1 MGNIFDP
8 VEASKNRWD
17 LSGYSDPQLYHHLS
31 DPAKFRQTFPEYGD
45 MSDEEIAQGMQR
57 TALSNPQYGAY
68 PDVSI
73 RPNPALYSPWPFGGS
88 PNQRLRALADPIAP
102 EQLGLLTGPI
112 SRGKER

>member
-1 MGNIFDP
+1 MGNIFNLNP
-8 VEASKNRWD
+8 VEESKNRWD
-17 LSGYSDPQLYHHLS
+17 LSGYSDPQLYQHLS

-57 TALSNPQYGAY
+57 TGLRNPQYGSI

-73 RPNPALYSPWPFGGS
+73 RPNPALYTPWPFGGVNDNFAIANAVLLRQ
-88 PNQRLRALADPIAP
+88 NQR
-102 EQLGLLTGPI
+102 